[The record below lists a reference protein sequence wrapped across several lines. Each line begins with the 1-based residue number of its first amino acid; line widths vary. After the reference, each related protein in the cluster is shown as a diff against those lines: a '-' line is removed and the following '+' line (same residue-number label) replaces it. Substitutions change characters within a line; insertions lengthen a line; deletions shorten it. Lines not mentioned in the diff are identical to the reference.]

1 MIHSSAKSINRQKAI
16 FFLDI
21 RVSPTVHTDQPKML
35 LAAKRATSSAVQLT
49 ESIVKTVVLEPA
61 TELGFAVHDVARDV
75 LSVAD
80 DVADA
85 LEEAATDA
93 LSKHASAVLSSD
105 GGAEVSGAD
114 AATHARLVAVY
125 TEHNPSKLPAVP
137 ALVAKWRGREAQLFD
152 ALTTKYHLQ
161 QKPPALVAGG
171 ASATETAAVALSP
184 VQQQT
189 SHLRKRAG
197 STPGASPLSER
208 TNEQQQQRVPMAPH
222 TPATSRTAPA
232 TQAAAVATAA
242 ATTRRQEVGGATGSS
257 TGHGGVAG
265 IDLEALTFAQLM
277 QLIEGELGLDPSLRP
292 RESLELARE
301 VLGLSGGA
309 GSPGMVGGGASSLS
323 LRDEALRVSGS
334 GTPPPSSGAPLSCAC
349 SLHRSLPHSLTHS
362 LRRTLVC
369 RLLGSSCPVVECSC
383 SLPLRRHHSCRR
395 WALRSGSRRRMVTR
409 GAEAEVMMSR
419 PHRWWAHPAPH
430 SRSRRA
436 AAAAA
441 RPSWRRSCVDVRY
454 KPPTHLEPGSPRA
467 VGVVARVQRGRYNH
481 TATLSK
487 SGVCAALVG
496 LLSAEKFVERV
507 ESTPSDD
514 TVTTAGEDHVAKA
527 DAEAEAETET
537 TGSPSLVSS
546 SSSSA
551 ATAAAAAAADGSAE
565 SGSVSSLPTPAKQPP
580 PQTEIAQGHGSN
592 GAAADRATSSA
603 AATDVAPRLSLMEEL
618 LLLGCTISD
627 SGQTQVGVRA
637 LAGRRL
643 PRLGGTHPSVHPR
656 HRRHLPRMPFLC
668 R

>member
-242 ATTRRQEVGGATGSS
+242 ATTRRQEVGGAAGSS

-395 WALRSGSRRRMVTR
+395 WAVRSGSRRRMVTR

-419 PHRWWAHPAPH
+419 PHSWWAHPAPH

-467 VGVVARVQRGRYNH
+467 VGRGGSCPARAIQPHSHAQQVRCLCCIGRAALRREVCGAGRKYTERRHRHHRWRGPCSKSRRRGRGRDRDNWESQLGVVVVGGGGDGGSGGGGGGRFRGERQRLL
-481 TATLSK
+481 TANACK
-487 SGVCAALVG
+487 
-496 LLSAEKFVERV
+496 
-507 ESTPSDD
+507 
-514 TVTTAGEDHVAKA
+514 
-527 DAEAEAETET
+527 
-537 TGSPSLVSS
+537 
-546 SSSSA
+546 
-551 ATAAAAAAADGSAE
+551 AAAA
-565 SGSVSSLPTPAKQPP
+565 P
-580 PQTEIAQGHGSN
+580 N
-592 GAAADRATSSA
+592 GDSTGAWQRW
-603 AATDVAPRLSLMEEL
+603 
-618 LLLGCTISD
+618 GC
-627 SGQTQVGVRA
+627 
-637 LAGRRL
+637 
-643 PRLGGTHPSVHPR
+643 
-656 HRRHLPRMPFLC
+656 C
-668 R
+668 